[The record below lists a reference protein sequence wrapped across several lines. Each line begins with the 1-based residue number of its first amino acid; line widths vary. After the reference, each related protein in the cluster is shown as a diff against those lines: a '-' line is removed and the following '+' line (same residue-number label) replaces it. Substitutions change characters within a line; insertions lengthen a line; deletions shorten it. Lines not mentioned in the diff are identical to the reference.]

1 MTDRHAF
8 DNATEPGEAR
18 IQLYTHIGVYV
29 AVNSL
34 LWFINYRS
42 SPDEWWAIWPTLGWG
57 IGLIS
62 HVVRYSLTRRPR
74 SGSA

>member
-1 MTDRHAF
+1 MTNRHVC
-8 DNATEPGEAR
+8 DNAAERGDAR
-18 IQLYTHIGVYV
+18 VQLYIHIGVYV

-42 SPDEWWAIWPTLGWG
+42 SPEQWWAIWPTLGWG

-62 HVVRYSLTRRPR
+62 HAVGYSLRHGPW
-74 SGSA
+74 SGS